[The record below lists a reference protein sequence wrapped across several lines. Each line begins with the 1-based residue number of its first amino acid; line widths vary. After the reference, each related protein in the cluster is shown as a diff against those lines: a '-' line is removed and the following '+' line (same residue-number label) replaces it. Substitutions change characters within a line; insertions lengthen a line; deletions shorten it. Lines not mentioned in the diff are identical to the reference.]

1 MSLANILSQQGNE
14 IGVWNTM
21 ERVRNVTEVA
31 AAIIL
36 FPIILVLMSM
46 LALVAWV
53 ANETDK

>member
-1 MSLANILSQQGNE
+1 
-14 IGVWNTM
+14 M